1 MLSHPAGV
9 ESRGVLKVGHLS
21 ILEPSDGS
29 KLCDLT
35 ITKGRGKIGSLTV

>member
-9 ESRGVLKVGHLS
+9 ESRGGKKVGDLS
-21 ILEPSDGS
+21 MLESSNGC